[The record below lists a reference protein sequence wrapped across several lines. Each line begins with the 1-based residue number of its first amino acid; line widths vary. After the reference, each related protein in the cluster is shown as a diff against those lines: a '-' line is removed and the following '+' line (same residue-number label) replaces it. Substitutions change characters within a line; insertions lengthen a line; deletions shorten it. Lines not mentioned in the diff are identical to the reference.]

1 MTAYHPAAFCTL
13 PLGFFLFQKAPGAML
28 LYEYEVVY
36 HTHVVF
42 GTVSL
47 IDGFESNTGEITA
60 LIAEPDKS
68 FSQQIAAVT
77 HKGAVL
83 TARQAA
89 GTVLPAESLFVQIIL
104 HSQIIRTQS
113 AIHPAGSD
121 ELFFHTR
128 YHLTEKH

>member
-1 MTAYHPAAFCTL
+1 
-13 PLGFFLFQKAPGAML
+13 ML
-28 LYEYEVVY
+28 LYEYEVVN

-47 IDGFESNTGEITA
+47 IEGFESNTGEFAA
-60 LIAEPDKS
+60 LITKPDKS
-68 FSQQIAAVT
+68 FSQQITFIT
-77 HKGAVL
+77 HKCTVL

>member
-1 MTAYHPAAFCTL
+1 
-13 PLGFFLFQKAPGAML
+13 ML

-89 GTVLPAESLFVQIIL
+89 GTVLLCKTLFFQIML
-104 HSQIIRTQS
+104 HRQIIRT
-113 AIHPAGSD
+113 
-121 ELFFHTR
+121 
-128 YHLTEKH
+128 